1 MNKYIYIYIYAMAAH
16 RRTNAPSAC
25 KQTYKAYICTYTC
38 AKSFAEGERER
49 ERGRLTIYIYIHIYT

>member
-1 MNKYIYIYIYAMAAH
+1 MAAH

-49 ERGRLTIYIYIHIYT
+49 ERKTDYIYIYIYT

>member
-1 MNKYIYIYIYAMAAH
+1 MAAH

-25 KQTYKAYICTYTC
+25 KQTCKAYICTYTC

-49 ERGRLTIYIYIHIYT
+49 ERGRLTIYIYIYTFTHRYL